1 MACVFAVSPGSH
13 SDQHSEHFF
22 KPMDGEAPRVGADLQ
37 GAEQKILHPPSVF
50 GLEQQF

>member
-1 MACVFAVSPGSH
+1 MARVLAVSPGSH
-13 SDQHSEHFF
+13 SEKSA
-22 KPMDGEAPRVGADLQ
+22 GEAPRVGADLQ